1 LFQALLDSLQE
12 LYPGCT
18 VHGICRRPATQPPVF
33 PAVRWHAALG
43 GSYRQGIR
51 RGLENATGLV
61 LGLLEVGPS
70 LLSTDPLAVVLAAGQ
85 GTPRGGSGYR
95 LPRRIPGG
103 LPQQHGDAPGAS
115 VPGAACLPKTRGVL
129 SWLGLGDG
137 VMDIEK
143 IETESLYQR
152 FQDAPAHPERFRAAQ
167 ARARRLG
174 RRGKAVLA
182 GRLRRLVEKRSV
194 AEP

>member
-1 LFQALLDSLQE
+1 MFQALLDSLEE

-70 LLSTDPLAVVLAAGQ
+70 LLVPIPSRWCS
-85 GTPRGGSGYR
+85 PRAR
-95 LPRRIPGG
+95 AHREADLVIVCPGG
-103 LPQQHGDAPGAS
+103 YLEDSHSSIVMHLAHLCLALP
-115 VPGAACLPKTRGVL
+115 ACR
-129 SWLGLGDG
+129 
-137 VMDIEK
+137 
-143 IETESLYQR
+143 R
-152 FQDAPAHPERFRAAQ
+152 RAASCPGWGWVT
-167 ARARRLG
+167 A
-174 RRGKAVLA
+174 
-182 GRLRRLVEKRSV
+182 
-194 AEP
+194 